1 MIQQTGLGFS
11 ADAKTTSLI
20 SSGVATAGATG
31 AAIAGTAGMTAAL
44 AAIGVGAW
52 AVPLVGPIIGLVAL
66 GISAL
71 LSDPNGPLKVA
82 TTHIVDAIKPYLEQN
97 LAAAQ
102 QQASANGGCLTSGEQ
117 AAAIGVFNTL
127 WQKVVDNCSNPQY
140 GDPGKVCISD
150 RQRGGKWDWFSYY
163 YDPIMSIPVCPDP
176 VSSATKVVSNAVA
189 SLSSVNPLYLAGGAA
204 LLAWFLA

>member
-1 MIQQTGLGFS
+1 MIQQTGLGVS
-11 ADAKTTSLI
+11 ADAKTTALVTTSFTT
-20 SSGVATAGATG
+20 VASTG
-31 AAIAGTAGMTAAL
+31 AAIAGTAGLTTAL
-44 AAIGVGAW
+44 AAIGVGSW
-52 AVPLVGPIIGLVAL
+52 AVPLIGPIIGLLAL
-66 GISAL
+66 GIGAL

-82 TTHIVDAIKPYLEQN
+82 TTAIVNQIEPYLKQN

-127 WQKVVDNCSNPQY
+127 WQKVLDACSNPQY

-163 YDPIMSIPVCPDP
+163 YDPIMAIPVCPDP
-176 VSSATKVVSNAVA
+176 VSSATKAVSNAVA
-189 SLSSVNPLYLAGGAA
+189 SLSTVNPLYLAGGAA